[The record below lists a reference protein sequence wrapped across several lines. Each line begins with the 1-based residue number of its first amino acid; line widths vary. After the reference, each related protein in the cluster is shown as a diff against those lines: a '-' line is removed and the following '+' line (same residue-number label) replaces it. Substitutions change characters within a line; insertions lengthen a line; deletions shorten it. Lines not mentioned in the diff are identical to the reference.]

1 MKFEGVEDDG
11 DVDDSTEEFSREKT
25 SRNKERKRPAVAAGE
40 RAILVTFR
48 DPFTE
53 NEAQGLLE
61 AAGYVLAAK
70 ILTKRLT
77 HPQYGVG
84 SGKAEEIRRV
94 AEEEKTNLVVVDG
107 RLSSSQA
114 HNLAR
119 LTHQQ
124 VIDRERLI
132 LNIFDKRATS
142 SEAKLQVK
150 LAELKYE
157 IPRAREAVRL
167 SLKGEQAG
175 FMGMG
180 EYAVDIKFR
189 ALKRQ
194 MAVLQ
199 KKLDQTRKRRDLFR
213 TSRDRLSMPLVSL
226 AGYTSS
232 GKTTLFNRLVS
243 ETKEESSKLF
253 TTLGTTTRGFEP
265 LPGRRVL
272 LSDTVGFISRLPT
285 YMIEAFKST
294 LEELTYADLILL
306 LVDAS
311 EPPEVFETKYAS
323 CRQVLEQLHI
333 DPSRIIVILNKLD
346 ALPTRAELGE
356 RAASLSG
363 VPHLGISARTGE
375 GLRKLRITLI
385 ERLFEVTH
393 EQPVEE
399 NYTDEVNS
407 HEEKSLREPT
417 ELARAK

>member
-1 MKFEGVEDDG
+1 LTYEADADEELIRKKPGKHAPQGSTG
-11 DVDDSTEEFSREKT
+11 D
-25 SRNKERKRPAVAAGE
+25 

-48 DPFTE
+48 DPFIE
-53 NEAQGLLE
+53 NEARGLVE
-61 AAGYVLAAK
+61 AAGYVIAGRMA
-70 ILTKRLT
+70 TRRLS

-84 SGKAEEIRRV
+84 TGKAEEIRKM
-94 AEEEKTNLVVVDG
+94 AEVEKTDLVIVDG

-114 HNLAR
+114 HNLAKF
-119 LTHQQ
+119 THQQ

-132 LNIFDKRATS
+132 LNIFDKRATT

-180 EYAVDIKFR
+180 EYAVDVKFR

-194 MAVLQ
+194 MAVIQ
-199 KKLDQTRKRRDLFR
+199 KKLDQARKRRDLFR
-213 TSRDRLSMPLVSL
+213 TSRDRLSLPLVSL

-232 GKTTLFNRLVS
+232 GKTTLFNKLVS
-243 ETKEESSKLF
+243 ESKEESSKLF
-253 TTLGTTTRGFEP
+253 TTLTTTTRGFEP
-265 LPGRRVL
+265 LPERKVL

-311 EPPEVFETKYAS
+311 EPFEVFKTKYTS

-333 DPSRIIVILNKLD
+333 NPSRIFVLLNKLD
-346 ALPTRAELGE
+346 LSSVDELRE
-356 RAASLSG
+356 RILFLGDMPS
-363 VPHLGISARTGE
+363 LGISAKTGE
-375 GLRKLRITLI
+375 GIRKLRVNIVERVFEKAIPEAAIRRQDEYEKDQDLI
-385 ERLFEVTH
+385 
-393 EQPVEE
+393 
-399 NYTDEVNS
+399 S
-407 HEEKSLREPT
+407 KEKEA
-417 ELARAK
+417 ELAKAE